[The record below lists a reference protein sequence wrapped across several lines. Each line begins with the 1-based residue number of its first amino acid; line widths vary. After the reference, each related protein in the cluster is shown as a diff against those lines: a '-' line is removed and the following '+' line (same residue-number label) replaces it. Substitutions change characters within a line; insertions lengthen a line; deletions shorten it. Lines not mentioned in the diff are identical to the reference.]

1 MGLISYYFLKQSNV
15 TRPLFKLLRLA
26 YLLLGVIAAVAM
38 GALGIV
44 ARAFGFRGLSRR
56 LFDRGISMVQEIDV
70 EIGKVEPE

>member
-1 MGLISYYFLKQSNV
+1 MDVIGYYFLRQSNV

-38 GALGIV
+38 GVLGIV
-44 ARAFGFRGLSRR
+44 VRGLGFRNLSRR
-56 LFDRGISMVQEIDV
+56 LFDRGICLVQSIDV